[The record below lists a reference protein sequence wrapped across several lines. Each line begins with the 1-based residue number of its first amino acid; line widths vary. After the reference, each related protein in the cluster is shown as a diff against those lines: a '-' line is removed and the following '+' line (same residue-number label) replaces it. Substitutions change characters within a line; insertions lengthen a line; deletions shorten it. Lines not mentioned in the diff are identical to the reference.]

1 MQTTLLDGTWSLT
14 PADRKRVSLHT
25 QYFAENFSLPCPLPG
40 DIHSA
45 LLAADIISDP
55 YWGTNEL
62 AMQWVGTLDWIVQ
75 RVFTVEEGQLE
86 GTRAILTLTMADTI
100 ITVTVNGTVV
110 GNTYNQFRRWRFD
123 LTDHL
128 KAGENTIAL
137 SFTSAEAYAKGEA
150 EKLPYP
156 IPYSVYPVYAKHR
169 NLIRKTQ
176 CHFGWDWGPCILA
189 MGVYESIT
197 LDFVDEGIIERVRIE
212 TKPIDDKRW
221 SVGVSVRYNAVA
233 DASLDVRTEVAS
245 VVQEG
250 TVSVKKGLN
259 LLTFRLSVCDIQ
271 RWWPHG
277 HGKAVLYPLSLT
289 IGEQTVSRRIGF
301 RTLEVK
307 TIEDSE
313 GGRSMTFT
321 VNDVDIFAK
330 GSNWIPFDAL
340 PSRLTEERYE
350 QLLQSAVDA
359 NMNMLRVWGG
369 GMYEKEI
376 FYDLCDEK
384 GLLIWQDCMFSC
396 SMYPANEEFLENVE
410 AEIRYQVDRLA
421 HRASLALWCGNNE
434 DLGAITWYE
443 ESRANRDRYVIDYD
457 RLNEGVVGRIIREQD
472 PGRTWWPSSPS
483 AGVGDFSDNW
493 TSDKRGDMHFW
504 SVWHDGSPFEEY
516 YTINPRF
523 VSEFG
528 FQSFPSLSTV
538 QTYADEGE
546 HNLTS
551 VVMEHHQKNPRGNSI
566 IIENFS
572 RYYRFPSSF
581 DQMLYLSQ
589 VQQAKAMR
597 MAIEYWRTT
606 MPHCMGT
613 LYWQLNDNWPVA
625 SWSSIDYTGKWKL
638 LHYAAKHFYSTALPI
653 AYQKED
659 GIVEVFV
666 VNDGP
671 TAIVDAKASVKFAS
685 YDGKKLGK
693 QEYRQDFAPYSSTH
707 LATIDLR
714 KKKKLEREN
723 TFIYLKLK
731 SDDLYIENSLML
743 AKPKESRLQD
753 PGIKVAVATAA
764 GGFSVTLSCTK
775 PAFQVALDAGDL
787 RGIFS
792 DNLFEIRPTA
802 QKVVSFKTKEH
813 VTLEQ
818 FVAMLTVYDLYSS
831 SRR

>member
-1 MQTTLLDGTWSLT
+1 MHTTLLDGTWSLT
-14 PADRKRVSLHT
+14 PADYKQVSLHT
-25 QYFAENFSLPCPLPG
+25 SYFDENPALPCTLPG
-40 DIHSA
+40 DIHST
-45 LLAADIISDP
+45 LLKADIIADP

-62 AMQWVGTLDWIVQ
+62 DMQWVGKLDWILS
-75 RVFTVEEGQLE
+75 RSFTVTEEQLHD
-86 GTRAILTLTMADTI
+86 TRPILTLSMADTI
-100 ITVTVNGTVV
+100 ITIAVNDTVIGT
-110 GNTYNQFRRWRFD
+110 TYNQFRRWRFD

-128 KAGENTIAL
+128 KVGENRIAL
-137 SFTSAEAYAKGEA
+137 HFTSAEAYAKAEA
-150 EKLPYP
+150 AKLPYP

-189 MGVYESIT
+189 MGVYEPIT
-197 LDFVDEGIIERVRIE
+197 LDFVNEGLIESVHIE
-212 TKPIDDKRW
+212 TRPTEDDRW
-221 SVGVSVRYNAVA
+221 TVTAAVRYNAVS
-233 DASLDVRTEVAS
+233 DQSLNVRLEIAST
-245 VVQEG
+245 VQEG
-250 TVSVKKGLN
+250 KVSVERGQN
-259 LLTFRLSVCDIQ
+259 LLTFRLTVTGVQ
-271 RWWPHG
+271 RWWPAG
-277 HGKAVLYPLSLT
+277 HGKAVLYPLTVT
-289 IGEQTVSRRIGF
+289 IGEQTATRRIGF

-307 TIEDSE
+307 TIEDAE
-313 GGRSMTFT
+313 GGRSMTFS
-321 VNDVDIFAK
+321 VNGVDIFAK
-330 GSNWIPFDAL
+330 GANWIPFDAF
-340 PSRLTEERYE
+340 PSRLTDDRYE
-350 QLLQSAVDA
+350 QLLQAAVDA

-369 GMYEKEI
+369 GMYEKEV

-396 SMYPANEEFLENVE
+396 SMYPATPEFLENVE
-410 AEIRYQVDRLA
+410 AEIRHQVERLA
-421 HRASLALWCGNNE
+421 HHASLALWCGNNE

-457 RLNEGVVGRIIREQD
+457 RLNEGVVGRVIQEQD
-472 PGRTWWPSSPS
+472 PNRTWWPSSPS

-493 TSDKRGDMHFW
+493 TCDKRGDMHFW

-516 YTINPRF
+516 YTITPRF

-538 QTYADEGE
+538 KSYADEEE

-566 IIENFS
+566 IIENFT

-581 DQMLYLSQ
+581 SQMLYLSQ

-638 LHYAAKHFYSTALPI
+638 LHYAAKHFYSPALPI
-653 AYQKED
+653 AYQKEE
-659 GIVEVFV
+659 GIVEVYV

-671 TAIVDAKASVKFAS
+671 KAVKDAKLSVKLAT

-693 QEYRQDFAPYSSTH
+693 QEYRQDFDRYSSTH
-707 LATIDLR
+707 LCTIDLN
-714 KKKKLEREN
+714 KKKKLEKEN

-753 PGIKVAVATAA
+753 PQIKVEVAAA
-764 GGFSVTLSCTK
+764 PGGFSVTLSCLK
-775 PAFQVALDAGDL
+775 AAFQVALDAEALKGT
-787 RGIFS
+787 FS
-792 DNLFEIRPTA
+792 DNLFDIRPTA
-802 QKVVSFKTKEH
+802 QKVVSFKAKEKI
-813 VTLEQ
+813 TLEQ
-818 FVAMLTVYDLYSS
+818 FEAALEVFDLYTS
-831 SRR
+831 SRP

>member
-1 MQTTLLDGTWSLT
+1 MHTTLLDGPWSLR
-14 PADRKRVSLHT
+14 PADYAQVSLHT
-25 QYFAENFSLPCPLPG
+25 TYFDEHRQIPCTLSG

-45 LLAADIISDP
+45 LLQAGVIDDP
-55 YWGTNEL
+55 YRATNEL
-62 AMQWVGTLDWIVQ
+62 DMQWVGKLDWVLS
-75 RVFTVEEGQLE
+75 RRFSVTEAQLR
-86 GTRAILTLTMADTI
+86 GARPILTLSMADTI
-100 ITVTVNGTVV
+100 ITIRVNDTQV
-110 GNTYNQFRRWRFD
+110 GMTYNQFRRWRFD
-123 LTDHL
+123 LADHL
-128 KAGENTIAL
+128 TVGENTIAL
-137 SFTSAEAYAKGEA
+137 HFTSAEAYAEGEA
-150 EKLPYP
+150 AKLPYP

-169 NLIRKTQ
+169 NLVRKSQ

-189 MGVYESIT
+189 MGVYEPIT
-197 LDFVDEGIIERVRIE
+197 LDFVDEGLIESVRIE
-212 TKPIDDKRW
+212 TEHIEDERW
-221 SVGVSVRYNAVA
+221 SVTIAVRFNAAGDQTLPVKA
-233 DASLDVRTEVAS
+233 EIAST
-245 VVQEG
+245 VQEG
-250 TVSVKKGLN
+250 KVSVERGPN
-259 LLTFRLSVCDIQ
+259 LLTFRLTVTDIQ
-271 RWWPHG
+271 RWWPAG
-277 HGKAVLYPLSLT
+277 HGKAVLYPLTVT
-289 IGEQTVSRRIGF
+289 IGKQTVSRRIGF
-301 RTLEVK
+301 RSLAVK
-307 TIEDSE
+307 TIEDEE
-313 GGRSMTFT
+313 GGRSMTFS
-321 VNDVDIFAK
+321 VNGVDIFAK
-330 GSNWIPFDAL
+330 GANWIPFDAL
-340 PSRLTEERYE
+340 PSRLSEERYE
-350 QLLQSAVDA
+350 QLLQSAVEA

-396 SMYPANEEFLENVE
+396 SMYPANAEFLENVE

-421 HRASLALWCGNNE
+421 HRACLALWCGNNE

-457 RLNEGVVGRIIREQD
+457 RLNEGVIGRVIREQD

-493 TSDKRGDMHFW
+493 RSDKRGDMHFW

-516 YTINPRF
+516 YTIRPRF

-538 QTYADEGE
+538 SSYADEDE
-546 HNLTS
+546 HNLTG

-581 DQMLYLSQ
+581 EQMLYLSQ

-606 MPHCMGT
+606 MPRCMGT

-638 LHYAAKHFYSTALPI
+638 LHYAAKHFYSPALPI
-653 AYQKED
+653 AYRKDE
-659 GIVEVFV
+659 GIVEIYV

-671 TAIVDAKASVKFAS
+671 NAVEDAKLSVKFAT

-693 QEYRQDFAPYSSTH
+693 QEYRQNFEPYSSTH
-707 LATIDLR
+707 LATIDVRR
-714 KKKKLEREN
+714 KKKFEPEN

-753 PGIKVAVATAA
+753 PQIRMEVATAP
-764 GGFSVTLSCTK
+764 GGFSVTLSCIK
-775 PAFQVALDAGDL
+775 AAFAVTLDAGAL
-787 RGIFS
+787 RGTFS
-792 DNLFEIRPTA
+792 DNLFDIRPTA
-802 QKVVSFKTKEH
+802 RKVVTFKAKEKI
-813 VTLEQ
+813 TIEQ
-818 FVAMLTVYDLYSS
+818 FNAALTLFDLYSS